1 MIEDLKK
8 MYQLL
13 LTEPYAPAVC
23 DKLESMLRKAIAEL
37 ESQQPLGYITIG
49 REVLERALKALWL
62 TANPESE
69 KAILDIQQ
77 ALAPAAAPPHSA
89 FEIFAEKNT

>member
-1 MIEDLKK
+1 
-8 MYQLL
+8 
-13 LTEPYAPAVC
+13 
-23 DKLESMLRKAIAEL
+23 L
-37 ESQQPLGYITIG
+37 ESQQPLNYITIG

-77 ALAPAAAPPHSA
+77 ALAPAAAPPQSA